1 MMYFKHYCSLSMVI
15 TNIRSRKINT
25 SYLLITII
33 IIPII
38 IIPIIITIT
47 IITIIIIILIIMA
60 RCKFYQVTQSLPA
73 SQDSRCSLTPSPW
86 SPSSSP
92 PSSLQLSR
100 LSRSFIQVFL
110 GHHHHHHHHHRNY
123 HDFQEYS
130 YKFPLGHHHH
140 H

>member
-15 TNIRSRKINT
+15 TNMRSRKINT
-25 SYLLITII
+25 PYLLIT
-33 IIPII
+33 II

-47 IITIIIIILIIMA
+47 IITIIIIILIIMMA
-60 RCKFYQVTQSLPA
+60 GCKFYQVTQSLPA
-73 SQDSRCSLTPSPW
+73 SQASRCSLTPSPW
-86 SPSSSP
+86 SPFSSP

-110 GHHHHHHHHHRNY
+110 GHHHHYHHHHRNN
-123 HDFQEYS
+123 HDLQEYS